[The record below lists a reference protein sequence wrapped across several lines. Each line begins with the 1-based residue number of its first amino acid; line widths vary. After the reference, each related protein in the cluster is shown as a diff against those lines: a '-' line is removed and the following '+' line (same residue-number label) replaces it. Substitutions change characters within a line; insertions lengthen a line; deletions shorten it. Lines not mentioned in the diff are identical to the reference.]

1 MVQVEQISHIVTEDE
16 MLTEGLKIGN
26 FTEAQID
33 RCSIKTNKERFND
46 YISEDDLQ
54 YNDLAQT
61 MDFENELTVGKYTLV
76 KKDDYIIDGFDYV
89 DDTADDQKLNQYGG
103 LPVSLGYCSY
113 TVTTY
118 PCNEYGDH
126 GDHADHVD
134 HADQG
139 GHRRR
144 GIISNEP
151 RDYTLIITS
160 LFIFTALIFIG
171 YDKLVAM
178 RQRKVMQT
186 AIQSTT
192 IVSSLF
198 PSSIRDRLMEEGNPA
213 KPSAH
218 ALGDGNSSSS
228 MHQPTKSML
237 RSYLNGGVGPGDD
250 TKKARPIADLFTET
264 TVLFADIA
272 GFTAWSSARE
282 PAQVFTLLETVY
294 GAFDTIAARRGVF
307 KVEVRIRLFGV
318 KLY

>member
-1 MVQVEQISHIVTEDE
+1 
-16 MLTEGLKIGN
+16 
-26 FTEAQID
+26 
-33 RCSIKTNKERFND
+33 
-46 YISEDDLQ
+46 
-54 YNDLAQT
+54 
-61 MDFENELTVGKYTLV
+61 MDFENALTVGKYTHV
-76 KKDDYIIDGFDYV
+76 KKDDYINDGFDYV
-89 DDTADDQKLNQYGG
+89 DDSPDDQKLNQYGG
-103 LPVSLGYCSY
+103 LPVFLGYCSY

-118 PCNEYGDH
+118 PCNQYGDH

-134 HADQG
+134 QG
-139 GHRRR
+139 GHRHR
-144 GIISNEP
+144 GIISNTP
-151 RDYTLIITS
+151 RDYALIITS

-171 YDKLVAM
+171 YDKLVTM
-178 RQRKVMQT
+178 RQSKVMRT

-213 KPSAH
+213 KPSVH
-218 ALGDGNSSSS
+218 ALGGGNSSSAF
-228 MHQPTKSML
+228 HEPTKTKL

-282 PAQVFTLLETVY
+282 PTQVFTLLETVY

-307 KVEVRIRLFGV
+307 KVEVRILLFGF
-318 KLY
+318 KLYWRFLGSF